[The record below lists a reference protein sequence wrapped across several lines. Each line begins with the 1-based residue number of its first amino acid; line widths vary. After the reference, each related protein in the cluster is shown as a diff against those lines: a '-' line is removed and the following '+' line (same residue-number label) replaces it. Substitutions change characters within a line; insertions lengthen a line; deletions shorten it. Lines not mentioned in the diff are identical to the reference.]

1 MVARDRRVL
10 RGLATA
16 LWLLSAA
23 CHYVPQRLPG
33 VAARGPAAFAACR
46 HELALRYGS
55 LLVHDAEGFRL
66 QSDWAAVGEPTG
78 ERQATMFLDGAD
90 LVIAV
95 AQRRLLVPWFG
106 MPYWS
111 EIGPD
116 VRAERELA
124 GLVAQSLAQLPQ
136 SP

>member
-1 MVARDRRVL
+1 MGRSGGMAL
-10 RGLATA
+10 LLLA
-16 LWLLSAA
+16 AA
-23 CHYVPQRLPG
+23 CQYAPQRLPG

-78 ERQATMFLDGAD
+78 ERQATLFLDGAD

-95 AQRRLLVPWFG
+95 SQRRLLMPWFG
-106 MPYWS
+106 LPYWG
-111 EIGPD
+111 EVEPD
-116 VRAERELA
+116 ARAERELA
-124 GLVAQSLAQLPQ
+124 GVLVQSLAQLSD